1 MFHCWSLLFATG
13 FSAVFRVT
21 TALLL
26 QFEEN
31 ILLCD
36 STNFSELMNSMGSAY
51 LRKESEVAAFY
62 RKLSELSMVKSL
74 RFAELEINES
84 SLQTLRASFLEKQQ
98 SQSAATVQHLQTIDE
113 DIQSIQN
120 RIRSLFSYM
129 TGLLSSIQSDIQ
141 LRQRFVSEL
150 INLQTIKTYLALDYD
165 TIESALG
172 HRINAKQSKLKAIS
186 GKWLSFGFLAEER
199 RKEEEERER
208 LELKL
213 RSVSYELTE
222 NSRRI
227 KEADLTIQQMVK
239 RIDLEIAG
247 RKKKRGKVRDR
258 IGRLQFAACFVSE
271 SAVAALQRTI
281 QSE

>member
-1 MFHCWSLLFATG
+1 
-13 FSAVFRVT
+13 
-21 TALLL
+21 
-26 QFEEN
+26 
-31 ILLCD
+31 
-36 STNFSELMNSMGSAY
+36 
-51 LRKESEVAAFY
+51 
-62 RKLSELSMVKSL
+62 MVKSL